1 MLFAKIAECV
11 EPEILELSVLAVNE
25 IVNQIRRRSYWKT
38 KSVNLDDI
46 INWNTLDVEWM
57 IHPHNVS
64 KRCLF
69 IVYVKGQ
76 WPCYQCV

>member
-11 EPEILELSVLAVNE
+11 EPQILELSVLAVNE

-57 IHPHNVS
+57 IHPHNV
-64 KRCLF
+64 R
-69 IVYVKGQ
+69 VKDT
-76 WPCYQCV
+76 CVIYM

>member
-46 INWNTLDVEWM
+46 INWNTLHVEWM